1 MVYLFFYNILM
12 CDKLIKNIDYKSV
25 STNAYILI
33 EDYDKN
39 NNIIIN
45 NNSRFNNKILNG
57 KLVNFNIELKNI
69 LEKINNIFEYKI
81 IKNENNNEKNN
92 ENNNDK
98 KYKIDEI
105 FVSTHN
111 NGVIKSYIIL

>member
-1 MVYLFFYNILM
+1 M
-12 CDKLIKNIDYKSV
+12 CDKLIKNIDYKSI

-45 NNSRFNNKILNG
+45 NNSKFNNKILNG

-81 IKNENNNEKNN
+81 IKNENNNE
-92 ENNNDK
+92 NNNK

-111 NGVIKSYIIL
+111 NGIIKAYIIL

>member
-1 MVYLFFYNILM
+1 MVYLFFYNIFM
-12 CDKLIKNIDYKSV
+12 CDELIKSIDYKSI
-25 STNAYILI
+25 SNNAYILI
-33 EDYDKN
+33 EDYDEN

-45 NNSRFNNKILNG
+45 NNSKFNNKILIG
-57 KLVNFNIELKNI
+57 KLVNFDMQLKNI
-69 LEKINNIFEYKI
+69 LEKINNIFEIIQYSVVPEYKI
-81 IKNENNNEKNN
+81 IKNENN
-92 ENNNDK
+92 K

>member
-1 MVYLFFYNILM
+1 MVYLFFYNVLI
-12 CDKLIKNIDYKSV
+12 CDKLIKNIDYKSI
-25 STNAYILI
+25 SNDAYILI

-45 NNSRFNNKILNG
+45 NNSNFNNKILNG
-57 KLVNFNIELKNI
+57 KLVSFNIDLKNI

-81 IKNENNNEKNN
+81 VKNEN
-92 ENNNDK
+92 K